1 MAERLKNKVAI
12 VVGAGCT
19 PGETIG
25 NGRATAILF
34 AREGAPVLLV
44 DRDRDSAAE
53 TKRAIDAE
61 GGESSVVEA
70 DVTHADA
77 CARVAEECLR
87 RYGRIDVLHNNVGIG
102 VLGGAVEL
110 AEADWDRV
118 LDTNLKS
125 MFLTCKHVLPHMER
139 QGGGAIINVSSLAAE
154 RAAAAY
160 PLLAYSASKGGVNA
174 LTRSMAMQYAVKG
187 IRVNAIMPG
196 LIRTPMA
203 VDEPARQYG
212 LDREAGARR
221 QPQDTYR
228 VHFTRG
234 ASTSPTV
241 VREGVRRLPPLPRA
255 RSGPVGTGSAGPNL
269 SGLFTPFYPRTAPGR
284 PRVDREGPAPTGCAT
299 RARPGRRRRC
309 RPSR

>member
-1 MAERLKNKVAI
+1 MTERLKDKVAI

-25 NGRATAILF
+25 NGRAAAILF
-34 AREGAPVLLV
+34 ARAGASIILA
-44 DRDRDSAAE
+44 DRDADSVAE
-53 TKRAIDAE
+53 TKHAIDAE

-70 DVTHADA
+70 DVTRADA
-77 CARVAEECLR
+77 CAHITEECLR

-125 MFLTCKHVLPHMER
+125 MFLTCKHVLPQMER
-139 QGGGAIINVSSLAAE
+139 QGSGAIINVSSLAAE

-174 LTRSMAMQYAVKG
+174 LTRSMAMQYAAKG

-212 LDREAGARR
+212 LDREAFIRMRDAAVPMQRMGEAWDVAWAAVFLASDEARYV
-221 QPQDTYR
+221 T
-228 VHFTRG
+228 G
-234 ASTSPTV
+234 V
-241 VREGVRRLPPLPRA
+241 VLPVD
-255 RSGPVGTGSAGPNL
+255 GGL
-269 SGLFTPFYPRTAPGR
+269 SCKG
-284 PRVDREGPAPTGCAT
+284 
-299 RARPGRRRRC
+299 
-309 RPSR
+309 

>member
-25 NGRATAILF
+25 NGRATAIVF
-34 AREGAPVLLV
+34 AREGAAVLLV

-53 TKRAIDAE
+53 TKRTIDAE

-77 CARVAEECLR
+77 CARVAEESLR
-87 RYGRIDVLHNNVGIG
+87 RYGRIEVLHNNVGIG

-125 MFLTCKHVLPHMER
+125 MFLTCKHVLPQMER
-139 QGGGAIINVSSLAAE
+139 QGGGAIINVSSLAE

-187 IRVNAIMPG
+187 IRISVRAG
-196 LIRTPMA
+196 Q
-203 VDEPARQYG
+203 RQ
-212 LDREAGARR
+212 R
-221 QPQDTYR
+221 
-228 VHFTRG
+228 
-234 ASTSPTV
+234 
-241 VREGVRRLPPLPRA
+241 VRR
-255 RSGPVGTGSAGPNL
+255 V
-269 SGLFTPFYPRTAPGR
+269 GR
-284 PRVDREGPAPTGCAT
+284 P
-299 RARPGRRRRC
+299 
-309 RPSR
+309 